1 MCLEKVSDQLTVTL
15 YTYLSIPLYTISWS
29 KPCIS
34 RTYSFDKN
42 VIEAELKRLIL
53 SFTLCYSH
61 RLLCGYSWEKA
72 IIEYI
77 TKIQILNI
85 VENGL
90 IFEYVGKNISRP
102 NTSFALKLIL
112 KKNMSNTCKHI
123 LPTFLYILSF
133 CVHINSIQ

>member
-1 MCLEKVSDQLTVTL
+1 MCLENVSDQLTVTL

-42 VIEAELKRLIL
+42 VIEGELKRLIL

-61 RLLCGYSWEKA
+61 RLLCGCSWEKA

-85 VENGL
+85 VEN
-90 IFEYVGKNISRP
+90 IFRP

>member
-1 MCLEKVSDQLTVTL
+1 MCHEKVSDQLTVTL

-42 VIEAELKRLIL
+42 VIEGELKRLIL

-85 VENGL
+85 VEN
-90 IFEYVGKNISRP
+90 IFRP